1 MNCKVLISLCLLGT
15 LCAAGCGGGG
25 GGNSSTPPTIT
36 SVSASCTPTSIY
48 AGQTA
53 QTSQC
58 SATVTG
64 TGSYSSGVTWTAS
77 AGTITSAGVY
87 TAPATVPASGMAT
100 VTATS
105 TEDTTQSG
113 SKNITINPAVTV
125 STSCLPTSVAEGDPS
140 TCSATVTNTTNTA
153 VTWSASAGTISS
165 GGVLSTAGV
174 APGTQITVKATSV
187 ADTGAFGSATV
198 TVTAPTITSVIASC
212 LPATLQAHTT
222 ATSQCSATV
231 QGTGS
236 FSSAVTWSAKYGAI
250 TTAGVYTA
258 PLTAPASGTD
268 TVTATSTQDGTKSGT
283 ASIAITAARVI
294 TLTLLYPTVSQAET
308 AGIFSVQV
316 NATGIQV
323 GDVMDT
329 TEMGISAPYT
339 IVAADVANGYFTS
352 LIEISDVSSFVQFT
366 CGSPTSANTQCN
378 TAWVAMTTDHQ
389 QMVENP
395 AGTTAYFNPGYTF
408 GVQEFSL
415 STGANVGT
423 LSLEGPAITQDSAI
437 AVDGGSGA
445 GATGAVLTDVDF
457 QAVNSN
463 VGTATTGV
471 IAANGSWP
479 TNELASIV
487 ARNGYGYVT
496 EPNVGN
502 PGDVEQF
509 TISKTMG
516 LTVGSSVAAGF
527 GPYAI
532 DAATVNNA
540 DAIVVYS
547 GGDTT
552 ARLFNNGLSLDS
564 PAVTL
569 TNITGFVTV
578 QNATNNPGKQG
589 GWPLRIIG
597 SGSAAGTI
605 GLLSSYDHVLD
616 LLTISGT
623 NVLSW
628 PAGGHVTV
636 AGNPY
641 LIAPDP
647 THGAFIVASADTTN
661 GVTTLQ
667 SISATS
673 PYGATTITP
682 SPALPAGFLASGV
695 FVSDDGSKVYLAG
708 FICTDTTKTP
718 MFYSIAN

>member
-1 MNCKVLISLCLLGT
+1 
-15 LCAAGCGGGG
+15 
-25 GGNSSTPPTIT
+25 
-36 SVSASCTPTSIY
+36 
-48 AGQTA
+48 
-53 QTSQC
+53 
-58 SATVTG
+58 
-64 TGSYSSGVTWTAS
+64 
-77 AGTITSAGVY
+77 
-87 TAPATVPASGMAT
+87 
-100 VTATS
+100 
-105 TEDTTQSG
+105 
-113 SKNITINPAVTV
+113 
-125 STSCLPTSVAEGDPS
+125 
-140 TCSATVTNTTNTA
+140 
-153 VTWSASAGTISS
+153 
-165 GGVLSTAGV
+165 
-174 APGTQITVKATSV
+174 
-187 ADTGAFGSATV
+187 
-198 TVTAPTITSVIASC
+198 
-212 LPATLQAHTT
+212 
-222 ATSQCSATV
+222 
-231 QGTGS
+231 
-236 FSSAVTWSAKYGAI
+236 
-250 TTAGVYTA
+250 
-258 PLTAPASGTD
+258 
-268 TVTATSTQDGTKSGT
+268 
-283 ASIAITAARVI
+283 
-294 TLTLLYPTVSQAET
+294 
-308 AGIFSVQV
+308 
-316 NATGIQV
+316 
-323 GDVMDT
+323 MDT
-329 TEMGISAPYT
+329 TEMGISTPYT

-378 TAWVAMTTDHQ
+378 TAWVAVTTDQ
-389 QMVENP
+389 QQLVESKD
-395 AGTTAYFNPGYTF
+395 GTAAYFNPGYVF
-408 GVQEFSL
+408 AIQEFL
-415 STGANVGT
+415 LLTGANEGTASLVG
-423 LSLEGPAITQDSAI
+423 PDVTQDASI
-437 AVDGGSGA
+437 TVDGGATG
-445 GATGAVLTDVDF
+445 TGAVLSDVAF

-463 VGTATTGV
+463 VGTTTSGFIAGNGTDLAT
-471 IAANGSWP
+471 
-479 TNELASIV
+479 IV

-552 ARLFNNGLSLDS
+552 ARLFSNSLSLDS

-569 TNITGFVTV
+569 NNITGFVTV